1 MPKPTS
7 LDRDSPHG
15 DRTAPR
21 NVVLTR
27 HPAPQPIHVGALRT
41 KCQRGLAARRQAL
54 WPGRPGAY
62 VGVALRE
69 RDLTMTDFTQ
79 SVAAEPAPA
88 GYADLVKTQAERRGE
103 LRRMR
108 MIATSLLLLMAAI
121 FVLMRCAPAGW
132 VWAPYLGAFA
142 EAGMVG
148 ACADWF
154 AVVALF
160 RHPLGLPIPHTAVV
174 PENKRRIGGALG
186 RFITNNFL
194 SPRVAIARLSS
205 VDAVGLAA
213 RWLEDE
219 RNARAIAAGAG
230 RAIPYALDL
239 VPKAAIDEWVASA
252 ARRGIEAVPF
262 APLASRGLSI
272 LWAQGAGQTLLDQG
286 LDFAETMLNQHKA
299 TIVRHVSQRSSRF
312 IPKWVDD
319 MIAAKVINGLSETLK
334 EMREPDH
341 PWRNEANALIEKWID
356 DLAHDPEMRAKGEAL
371 KREILANPVFA
382 EQARTLWE
390 EVEAGLRDGLPRHAE
405 AIVAWLAASAAA
417 LGRWLEEDAAR
428 RALINRRLRLLA
440 LRAVLPRR
448 AEIGAYIAAVVDN
461 WDTAT
466 LVERLELQ
474 VGKDL
479 QYIRINGTLVGGLV
493 GLLIFTLSRA
503 FGG

>member
-1 MPKPTS
+1 
-7 LDRDSPHG
+7 
-15 DRTAPR
+15 
-21 NVVLTR
+21 
-27 HPAPQPIHVGALRT
+27 
-41 KCQRGLAARRQAL
+41 
-54 WPGRPGAY
+54 
-62 VGVALRE
+62 
-69 RDLTMTDFTQ
+69 MTDLAPSRT
-79 SVAAEPAPA
+79 VAEPPPP
-88 GYADLVKTQAERRGE
+88 GYSDLVKTQAERRAE

-108 MIATSLLLLMAAI
+108 TIATMLLVLMAAI
-121 FVLMRCAPAGW
+121 YVAMRRAPPAW
-132 VWAPYLGAFA
+132 AWAPYLGAFA

-174 PENKRRIGGALG
+174 PENRRRIGAALG

-205 VDAVGLAA
+205 VDAAGLAA
-213 RWLEDE
+213 RWLADE
-219 RNARAIAAGAG
+219 RNARAVATGAG
-230 RAIPYALDL
+230 RVIPYALDL
-239 VPKAAIDEWVASA
+239 VPKAAIDEWVAIA
-252 ARRGIEAVPF
+252 ARRGIEAVPV
-262 APLASRGLSI
+262 APLASRVLAI

-286 LDFAETMLNQHKA
+286 LDFVEAALERNKA

-319 MIAAKVINGLSETLK
+319 LIAAKVINGVTETLR
-334 EMREPDH
+334 EMRDPDH
-341 PWRNEANALIEKWID
+341 PWRDEANALIERWID
-356 DLAHDPEMRAKGEAL
+356 DLAHNPEVRARGEAL
-371 KREILANPVFA
+371 KQDVLANPVFA
-382 EQARTLWE
+382 EQARALWE
-390 EVEAGLRDGLPRHAE
+390 NLEAGLRNDLPRHAE
-405 AIVAWLAASAAA
+405 AIVGWLAASAGA
-417 LGRWLEEDAAR
+417 LGRWLEEDEAR
-428 RALINRRLRLLA
+428 RARINRQLRLLA

>member
-1 MPKPTS
+1 MTELARS
-7 LDRDSPHG
+7 TAG
-15 DRTAPR
+15 RTAP
-21 NVVLTR
+21 LGSSD
-27 HPAPQPIHVGALRT
+27 A
-41 KCQRGLAARRQAL
+41 
-54 WPGRPGAY
+54 
-62 VGVALRE
+62 
-69 RDLTMTDFTQ
+69 F
-79 SVAAEPAPA
+79 
-88 GYADLVKTQAERRGE
+88 KTQAERRAE

-108 MIATSLLLLMAAI
+108 TIATLLLVLMAAI
-121 FVLMRCAPAGW
+121 YLAVRRAPPTW
-132 VWAPYLGAFA
+132 IWAPYLSAFA

-160 RHPLGLPIPHTAVV
+160 RRPLGLPIPHTAVV
-174 PENKRRIGGALG
+174 PENKRRIGAAMG

-205 VDAVGLAA
+205 IDFVGLAA
-213 RWLEDE
+213 QWLEDE
-219 RNARAIAAGAG
+219 RNARAAAAATA

-239 VPKAAIDEWVASA
+239 VPKGAIDEWVALAS
-252 ARRGIEAVPF
+252 RRGIEAVPA

-286 LDFAETMLNQHKA
+286 LDFVETTLERHKA
-299 TIVRHVSQRSSRF
+299 TIVRHVAQKSWRW

-319 MIAAKVINGLSETLK
+319 MIAAKVINGLSETLR
-334 EMREPDH
+334 EMRDPDH
-341 PWRNEANALIEKWID
+341 PWREQANALIENLID
-356 DLAHDPEMRAKGEAL
+356 DLAHDPEMRAQGEAL
-371 KREILANPVFA
+371 KQEILANPVFA
-382 EQARTLWE
+382 EQAQ
-390 EVEAGLRDGLPRHAE
+390 ALREDLETALTDDLPRHAE
-405 AIVAWLAASAAA
+405 AIVGWLAASAGAF
-417 LGRWLEEDAAR
+417 GRWLEEDAAR
-428 RALINRRLRLLA
+428 RARINRRLRLLA
-440 LRAVLPRR
+440 LRTVLPRR

-466 LVERLELQ
+466 LVNRLELQ